1 MSTGL
6 LTAPNGAFI
15 HPDDPG
21 EPGYVDQR
29 KRWSVTPREMDILAT
44 LARGRRV
51 LEIGTGL
58 GLSARAMAL
67 SASHVVTIDVDEWV
81 AREIAPA
88 LPESVTFHARREDVL
103 LDDFSLV
110 FIDGC
115 HITEA
120 VASDIAWALTKVSRP
135 ALLIFHDMKIP
146 SVRDAVK
153 AAVDAGAFNHVY
165 VMPTECG
172 LGVAILGP
180 TNET

>member
-21 EPGYVDQR
+21 EPGYADQR

-58 GLSARAMAL
+58 GVSTRALARW
-67 SASHVVTIDVDEWV
+67 ASHVDTFDVDPWV
-81 AREIAPA
+81 AQSTAKD
-88 LPESVTFHARREDVL
+88 LPESATFYASRDEIKH
-103 LDDFSLV
+103 DDYSMV

-115 HITEA
+115 HEQEA
-120 VASDIAWALTKVSRP
+120 VAADIAWALTKIQRP
-135 ALLIFHDMKIP
+135 ALIVMHDLKWA
-146 SVRDAVK
+146 SVR
-153 AAVDAGAFNHVY
+153 AAIEASGMTRVFGL
-165 VMPTECG
+165 PTECG
-172 LGVAILGP
+172 LALAVIGEDA
-180 TNET
+180 